1 MHATFHSPTLCAILN
16 EHSDYCMTQELILK
30 IVLES
35 PPSGVDFGLQK
46 GSGKKYET
54 IQIQRYS
61 DKNLEFEFP
70 ITVKLRNG
78 LPNFIGSFVQ
88 GPSSQR
94 FIYID
99 IGTYAGQK
107 DTVWS
112 RRLKIPLTGI
122 DLNTVE
128 ELSTNSNKILE
139 AKVPGT
145 GRDNGP
151 NCATVKPF
159 SGWYISNRATK

>member
-1 MHATFHSPTLCAILN
+1 MI
-16 EHSDYCMTQELILK
+16 QELTLK
-30 IVLES
+30 IVLEN

-46 GSGKKYET
+46 GSGNKYET
-54 IQIQRYS
+54 IQIQRS
-61 DKNLEFEFP
+61 NNKNVAFEFP
-70 ITVKLRNG
+70 ITVKLNKEG
-78 LPNFIGSFVQ
+78 LPNFLGVFVQ
-88 GPSSQR
+88 GATGQR

-107 DTVWS
+107 DTGWS

-122 DLNTVE
+122 TLNVIKEMMTD
-128 ELSTNSNKILE
+128 SNSYLE
-139 AKVPGT
+139 ARVPGT

-159 SGWYISNRATK
+159 TGWHILNRAVK

>member
-1 MHATFHSPTLCAILN
+1 MN
-16 EHSDYCMTQELILK
+16 QEFTLK
-30 IVLES
+30 IVLEN

-46 GSGKKYET
+46 GSGNKYET
-54 IQIQRYS
+54 IQIQRSS

-70 ITVKLRNG
+70 ITVKLNKDG
-78 LPNFIGSFVQ
+78 LPNFLGVFVQ
-88 GPSSQR
+88 GPTNQR

-107 DTVWS
+107 DTGWS

-122 DLNTVE
+122 NLNTIK

-145 GRDNGP
+145 GKDNGP
-151 NCATVKPF
+151 NCATVKLF
-159 SGWYISNRATK
+159 TGWHISNRALK